1 LLGSFADLLFQS
13 PSQAAPRP
21 KSGAKLEKL
30 SKVLRVQSMQGKG
43 AAVERAW
50 ISKRE
55 LRAVPAQAHLIDECG
70 LLSILLRSFPK
81 YKLSV

>member
-1 LLGSFADLLFQS
+1 
-13 PSQAAPRP
+13 
-21 KSGAKLEKL
+21 
-30 SKVLRVQSMQGKG
+30 MQGKG

-55 LRAVPAQAHLIDECG
+55 LRAVPAQVHLIDECG